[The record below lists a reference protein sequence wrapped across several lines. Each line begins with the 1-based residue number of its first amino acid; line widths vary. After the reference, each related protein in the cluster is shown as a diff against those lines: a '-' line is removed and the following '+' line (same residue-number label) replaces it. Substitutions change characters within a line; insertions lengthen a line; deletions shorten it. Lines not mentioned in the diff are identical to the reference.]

1 MPRKK
6 APEKPDFEQSMEA
19 LEELVNRLENGNL
32 TLEESLQEFERGMA
46 LTRQCQTLL
55 EEAEQR
61 VRILTEKNALA
72 NFNGSGNDE

>member
-6 APEKPDFEQSMEA
+6 APEKPDFEQSMKA
-19 LEELVNRLENGNL
+19 LEQLVERLENGDL
-32 TLEESLQEFERGMA
+32 TLEESLQEFERGMV

-61 VRILTEKNALA
+61 VRILTEKNSLA